1 MPRNNDD
8 NNNNYEISKL
18 KLAIIKSE
26 LYYVFWKAAVFYL
39 QSRTKLMKQYQE
51 IKQNWTRRENLLSVF
66 VQFLTTST
74 TIFFL
79 ERRLSFRLCFHPVQL
94 LPIIFE
100 FLKTLSCKLLGNS
113 WGNSYTK
120 VFVLD
125 FHYVESI
132 LIRSYSGS
140 HFPALGPE

>member
-1 MPRNNDD
+1 
-8 NNNNYEISKL
+8 
-18 KLAIIKSE
+18 
-26 LYYVFWKAAVFYL
+26 
-39 QSRTKLMKQYQE
+39 MKQYQE

-79 ERRLSFRLCFHPVQL
+79 ERRLSFRLCFHPVRL

-100 FLKTLSCKLLGNS
+100 FLKTLSCKLL
-113 WGNSYTK
+113 GNSYTK